1 MRKNK
6 MMRAASALLVAV
18 LLTTSTISGTFA
30 KYVTQDSAKDVARV
44 AKWGVELQVEGN
56 LFGETYVDEIK
67 NSDDPKVLAV
77 QADHKFNTAD
87 GGAMDDVV
95 APGTENKDGF
105 VFSINGVPEVSGEV
119 VIDNFVVQ
127 NIFLNEGTYGVMIK
141 VDETTDVIDADNFK
155 EFGDLYIKNGS
166 NYVKATAYTDTTYYT
181 LEDEVVLD
189 VSGASGK
196 YYPVMFNLDGKY
208 VADNCEIDSLNIVAS
223 SIAGLIAGKEGEN
236 YLYDLTFDP
245 ADTTSSYKLKAEA
258 KNKFNPNTDLA
269 TRFTLGGERITW
281 EWKFE
286 RGNTEAE
293 KNMYNGAD
301 TILGNLMA
309 DAIDTDDTDD
319 TYEVV
324 KLVGSQYEPLVEFT
338 DYCLNLKFE
347 LSLTVAQINKE
358 ANA

>member
-77 QADHKFNTAD
+77 QAKHKFNTAD
-87 GGAMDDVV
+87 EGTMDDVV
-95 APGTENKDGF
+95 APGTKNLDGF
-105 VFSINGVPEVSGEV
+105 VFSINGIPEVSGEV
-119 VIDNFVVQ
+119 LIDELVIQ
-127 NIFLNEGTYGVMIK
+127 NIFLANGTYGVMIK
-141 VDETTDVIDADNFK
+141 VDETIDVIDAENFK
-155 EFGDLYIKNGS
+155 EFGDLYYKVGDKF
-166 NYVKATAYTDTTYYT
+166 VEATAYADDTQYYT
-181 LEDEVVLD
+181 LEDKVILNVP
-189 VSGASGK
+189 GTSGK
-196 YYPVMFNLDGKY
+196 YYPVDFILKDKY
-208 VADNCEIDSLNIVAS
+208 DNADDWSVDTLREVADDIAEK
-223 SIAGLIAGKEGEN
+223 IAGASNFAVNDEGKA
-236 YLYDLTFDP
+236 TV
-245 ADTTSSYKLKAEA
+245 SYSLKASA
-258 KNKFNPNTDLA
+258 ANKFNPNTNLA
-269 TRFTLGGERITW
+269 TEFDLDAERITW

-309 DAIDTDDTDD
+309 KAIDSTDT

-324 KLVGSQYEPLVEFT
+324 KLVGSEYAPLVEFT

-347 LSLTVAQINKE
+347 FAITVAQIDE
-358 ANA
+358 AAGV